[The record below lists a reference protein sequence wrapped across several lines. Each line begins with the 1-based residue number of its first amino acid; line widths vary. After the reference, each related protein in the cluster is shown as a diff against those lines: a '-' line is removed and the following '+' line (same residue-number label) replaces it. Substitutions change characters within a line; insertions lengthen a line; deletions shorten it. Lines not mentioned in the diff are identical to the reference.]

1 MDAFMRWLFV
11 ILFGGLGVMLV
22 YVGVTQFFMQ
32 RRIAAHARPVQAEII
47 HSEVIRSETR
57 DSDRSVTRNTSTV
70 SFTPE
75 VAFRYSVKGTVYESD
90 LLRPNIIVTSFA
102 SHEAAAEEI
111 AAFPVGAQVQAWVD
125 EAHPDKAFL
134 ILEKGIG
141 PIVFMLV
148 GPVALLAAWLSWRFL

>member
-1 MDAFMRWLFV
+1 MRWLFV
-11 ILFGGLGVMLV
+11 ILFAGLGLMLV

-47 HSEVIRSETR
+47 RTEIIRSDSR
-57 DSDRSVTRNTSTV
+57 DTDRSVTRNTSTV
-70 SFTPE
+70 TYSPE
-75 VAFRYSVKGTVYESD
+75 ITFRYSVKGVAYESD

-102 SHEAAAEEI
+102 SREAAAEEI
-111 AAFPVGAQVQAWVD
+111 AAFPVGAQVQAWAD

-134 ILEKGIG
+134 LLEKGIG

-148 GPVALLAAWLSWRFL
+148 GPVALLAAGLAWRFL

>member
-1 MDAFMRWLFV
+1 MRWLFV
-11 ILFGGLGVMLV
+11 ILFAGLGLMLV

-47 HSEVIRSETR
+47 RTEIIRSDSR
-57 DSDRSVTRNTSTV
+57 DTERSVTRNTSTV
-70 SFTPE
+70 TYSPE
-75 VAFRYSVKGTVYESD
+75 ITFRYSVKGVAYESE

-102 SHEAAAEEI
+102 SREAAAEEI
-111 AAFPVGAQVQAWVD
+111 AAFPVGAQVQAWAD

-134 ILEKGIG
+134 LLEKGIG

-148 GPVALLAAWLSWRFL
+148 GPVALLAAGLAWRFL